1 MSAFRFSLEKALEWR
16 RKQLELEEAR
26 YKQRVAALAALDTAR
41 AALAAASGRAQTEVR
56 QWSKVIGRDLA
67 ALDSFR
73 LGIRKKEGEIDLRRV
88 ECLRE
93 VDAQQTRM
101 LEARRRARLL
111 ERLKERRRVEW
122 QSGEDRELEN
132 LASESF
138 LAQWSRRPE

>member
-16 RKQLELEEAR
+16 RKQLELDEAR
-26 YKQRVAALAALDTAR
+26 YKQCVAAVAKLDVAR
-41 AALAAASGRAQTEVR
+41 AALAAEGGRAQTEVR
-56 QWSKVIGRDLA
+56 QWSQVIGRDLA

-73 LGIRKKEGEIDLRRV
+73 LGIKKKEGEIDLRRM
-88 ECLRE
+88 ECVRE
-93 VDAQQTRM
+93 AAEQQTRM

-111 ERLKERRRVEW
+111 ERLKERRRAEW
-122 QSGEDRELEN
+122 QSAEDRELEK